1 LLAPGTARYTRRFVS
16 AAAVKA
22 IHAGLECGIL
32 KGKKEDVDILSFGP
46 TRRGAHSPAERLQ
59 IETVEPPWLFLRE
72 LLAEL

>member
-1 LLAPGTARYTRRFVS
+1 
-16 AAAVKA
+16 
-22 IHAGLECGIL
+22 L